1 MAGKNR
7 EIDPY
12 EGKSGREKCILF
24 LKSNLIIFLMI
35 LAIIIGV
42 ALGMGLRNVEG
53 WEYYQKRKIFYLRF
67 PGDLLLNMLKMLILP
82 LIVSSLIS
90 SLASL
95 EGKASGKMGLR
106 AVVYYLTTTLS
117 AVIIGI
123 ILVLTIRP
131 GEKGNSDINRTGE
144 AKKQEALDAL
154 FDLIRNCFPDN
165 LIGACFQKQTTK
177 IGTFSY
183 SQPTT
188 GSTTVMTT
196 PAGYNGTM
204 PPPVMDIY
212 TVDDPKI
219 ESASGMNVL
228 GLVVFSIFF
237 GAVISKMGP
246 DGKPLADFFE
256 ALHRATMKLTMLVIW
271 YSPIGIIFLVASKL
285 IEMID
290 PTTMFI
296 QLGYYMLTVLV
307 GLAIHS
313 FILLP
318 LVYIVA
324 TRRNPYL
331 FMYRMLKAM
340 LTAWGTA
347 SSSATL
353 PVTMECLEMRN
364 RVDIRVAKFVAP
376 IGATINM
383 DGTALYEAVAAIFI
397 AQVNGIYLD
406 VGQVITISLTAT
418 AAAIGAAG
426 IPSAGLVT
434 MAIVLTAV
442 GLPVEDVKLIIAI
455 DWFLD
460 RFRTAVNVLGDSFGA
475 GIVEYLSR
483 EDLKTFETLD
493 QTVGVTDAS
502 DTNGSPWVTPLD
514 GPLIDNKEK
523 EALKEGY
530 ENPSFITA
538 F

>member
-1 MAGKNR
+1 MAKMDR
-7 EIDPY
+7 LESL
-12 EGKSGREKCILF
+12 EGKTGREKFVLF
-24 LKSNLIIFLMI
+24 LKGNIFILLMI
-35 LAIIIGV
+35 VAIAVGV
-42 ALGMGLRNVEG
+42 GLGMGLRTVDG

-82 LIVSSLIS
+82 LIISSIIS
-90 SLASL
+90 SLAVL
-95 EGKASGKMGLR
+95 QGKASGKMGLR
-106 AVVYYLTTTLS
+106 AVVYYLTTTFS
-117 AVIIGI
+117 AVILGI

-131 GEKGNSDINRTGE
+131 GEKGNADINKTG
-144 AKKQEALDAL
+144 KTVQQEPLDAL

-165 LIGACFQKQTTK
+165 LVGAAFEKQSTK
-177 IGTFSY
+177 IENFTY

-188 GSTTVMTT
+188 GMTTSMTT

-204 PPPVMDIY
+204 PPPVMDYYI
-212 TVDDPKI
+212 VDNPKI
-219 ESASGMNVL
+219 EKVGGMNIL

-237 GAVISKMGP
+237 GVVISKMGP
-246 DGKPLADFFE
+246 EGKPLADFFE
-256 ALHRATMKLTMLVIW
+256 ALHHATMKITMLVIW
-271 YSPIGIIFLVASKL
+271 YSPIGIIFLVATKL
-285 IEMID
+285 IEMKD
-290 PTTMFI
+290 PETVFI

-307 GLAIHS
+307 GLAIHAL
-313 FILLP
+313 IILP
-318 LVYIVA
+318 LVFLIA
-324 TRRNPYL
+324 TRRNPFL
-331 FMYRMLKAM
+331 FMYRMLKAV

-397 AQVNGIYLD
+397 AQVNGIPLD

-442 GLPVEDVKLIIAI
+442 GLPVDDIRLIIAI

-475 GIVEYLSR
+475 GIVEHLSR
-483 EDLKTFETLD
+483 DDLKFFEAVD
-493 QTVGVTDAS
+493 QTIGVS
-502 DTNGSPWVTPLD
+502 DTSGPWINQMDRPYSDT
-514 GPLIDNKEK
+514 KEK
-523 EALKEGY
+523 EAQREYDNQTFDTDL
-530 ENPSFITA
+530 
-538 F
+538 